1 MTKDELIELI
11 NHTVYENEDGDIT
24 GEVMNLVLN
33 AIVATIGVEANPDD
47 EATGTLNKIKIGE
60 EVFDVEGGGGT
71 VDPYPTEGSTNPV
84 QSGGVYE
91 VLATMFANGCLYG
104 GLVEPNDQ
112 PTHGDDHRYFYL
124 AATEGRY
131 THFNNYEVDSYI
143 VMFSWNESTQNWR
156 MLTLWHNDQTVTEW
170 LENKANIVYNSTAGH
185 LAGLDSDGN
194 LTDSGIAASDV
205 ATTSDLADKL
215 DAPSTAGTSGQVLT
229 SDGQGGQ
236 SWQTPQSGVSSYNDL
251 SDKPQINS
259 VTLSGNKSAS
269 DLGLSTAAQGVK
281 ADTAYQKP
289 QSGIPSTDLASGVQ
303 TSLGK
308 ADTAVQQVT
317 VGTTTTGEAGTNASV
332 TNSGTAT
339 NPVLDFTIPRGAD
352 GADAVNPFKGWY
364 ASANTLPANPVVGD
378 YAYVK
383 GANAS
388 DPIAIYECT
397 TAGIWS
403 DSGRTAD
410 TSNVQTFASNQEV
423 NEVHIINDLTT
434 GGVDDVLSAEQGK
447 ILKQEVSQLEHEVT
461 DLQSDV
467 SRLMGDVYDTEEIVL
482 VGSDADKKVI
492 NSSGVVASIS
502 GTNYHVVTFDVSSL
516 QGQTVLVTANTNW
529 GNCIYA
535 IYDGNGV
542 LLAKSDAAP
551 SSGTKFGIEDEEIT
565 LPNDA
570 VTLYVAYNVSWENA
584 SVKYKN
590 STSKIDELENIV
602 SLIPTEYKYVNGV
615 ENVISGKFISSAGVI
630 SNAGETYTISNNVL
644 VEAGT
649 TIYVT
654 ASSNWGNAL
663 YAFYAGD
670 DSLVQVGQLA
680 ASSGTITEIEDYAV
694 TVPNGASYIVVARN
708 TSSLKHIAVK
718 IKDGI
723 QLKKQY
729 GGKKWVVVGD
739 SLTEENSTTTKH
751 YFDYVAEK
759 TGISTINMGVGGTGY
774 MRGKDTSK
782 AFYQR
787 ISSID
792 QTADVVTIFG
802 SFNDLNYPA
811 LGFNSMEEALG
822 NYDDDTDATISGCIN
837 LTIKNLQSA
846 IPLVRLGIV
855 APCPWAST
863 RPFQNQ
869 ALMYV
874 DRLKKIAEYH
884 SIPFL
889 DLWRGSNL
897 RPWDADFRALAYTK
911 DNGQDGNPAGT
922 HPDETGHAILAPK
935 FEAFLGELLL

>member
-1 MTKDELIELI
+1 MADFNALQAVI
-11 NHTVYENEDGDIT
+11 NAYIKKNGVQAIT
-24 GEVMNLVLN
+24 GQILNGVLTGMVNALGKGFTVAGDAIPTTDPGTMTGPVAYIAHTAGTYEHFGNLVVDQGEVAMLIFN
-33 AIVATIGVEANPDD
+33 ENTWTKNVLASLAAVATVDDQVGTPAVTTSFVDGVLTFDFRNIKGNPGQD
-47 EATGTLNKIKIGE
+47 GTDGQDGAAAG
-60 EVFDVEGGGGT
+60 FGT
-71 VDPYPTEGSTNPV
+71 VS
-84 QSGGVYE
+84 
-91 VLATMFANGCLYG
+91 ATVDANVGTPA
-104 GLVEPNDQ
+104 V
-112 PTHGDDHRYFYL
+112 
-124 AATEGRY
+124 
-131 THFNNYEVDSYI
+131 
-143 VMFSWNESTQNWR
+143 
-156 MLTLWHNDQTVTEW
+156 TVTESGPNTAKNFAFAFRN
-170 LENKANIVYNSTAGH
+170 LKGETGVTSVVVTVDNTTGNPACTASLNAGVLTLAFTGIKGAQGDTGVSADYPITIAN
-185 LAGLDSDGN
+185 N
-194 LTDSGIAASDV
+194 LTTDDPTSALSAAM
-205 ATTSDLADKL
+205 
-215 DAPSTAGTSGQVLT
+215 
-229 SDGQGGQ
+229 
-236 SWQTPQSGVSSYNDL
+236 
-251 SDKPQINS
+251 
-259 VTLSGNKSAS
+259 
-269 DLGLSTAAQGVK
+269 
-281 ADTAYQKP
+281 
-289 QSGIPSTDLASGVQ
+289 GVQ
-303 TSLGK
+303 LES
-308 ADTAVQQVT
+308 
-317 VGTTTTGEAGTNASV
+317 
-332 TNSGTAT
+332 
-339 NPVLDFTIPRGAD
+339 
-352 GADAVNPFKGWY
+352 
-364 ASANTLPANPVVGD
+364 
-378 YAYVK
+378 
-383 GANAS
+383 
-388 DPIAIYECT
+388 
-397 TAGIWS
+397 
-403 DSGRTAD
+403 
-410 TSNVQTFASNQEV
+410 
-423 NEVHIINDLTT
+423 
-434 GGVDDVLSAEQGK
+434 
-447 ILKQEVSQLEHEVT
+447 EVSQLEHEVA

-467 SRLMGDVYDTEEIVL
+467 SRLMGDVYDTEETVL
-482 VGSDADKKVI
+482 IGSVADKTVI

-529 GNCIYA
+529 GNCLYA

-542 LLAKSDAAP
+542 LLAKSDVAP

-584 SVKYKN
+584 SVKYEN
-590 STSKIDELENIV
+590 RTSKIDELENIV
-602 SLIPTEYKYVNGV
+602 SVIPIEDKYVNGV

-644 VEAGT
+644 VEAGA

-663 YAFYAGD
+663 YAFYAND
-670 DSLVQVGQLA
+670 NSLIQVGQLA

-694 TVPNGASYIVVARN
+694 TVPNGASYIVAARN
-708 TSSLKHIAVK
+708 TTSLKNIAVK

-729 GGKKWVVVGD
+729 SGKKWVVVGD
-739 SLTEENSTTTKH
+739 SLTEDNSTTTKH

-774 MRGKDTSK
+774 MRGKPTHQ

-811 LGFNSMEEALG
+811 LGFDSMEEALG

-837 LTIKNLQSA
+837 LTIENLQTA

-863 RPFQNQ
+863 RPFQSN
-869 ALMYV
+869 ALLYV

-911 DNGQDGNPAGT
+911 DLGQDNNPVGT